1 MGSREYER
9 SHPWIRFEA
18 DLRKAPARL
27 WTRLGQA
34 VALCREIAGAALP
47 PGAAAEMHRLYLV
60 KGVQATTAIEGNT
73 LSAGQIRERVE
84 GRLEL
89 PPSQAYLGQEVD
101 NVLRACDAIA
111 AAVRGGGTPRLT
123 PDWIADCNRQVLDGL
138 DAHLKEGVV
147 PGAVPAHAVGVGRYR
162 GAPRADCAFLL
173 DRLCRWLE
181 EEPLL
186 TTFDQEDDDRI
197 ATAMLHAVLAHL
209 YLAWIHPFGDGNGR
223 TARLVEFM
231 LLARAGVPLTSA
243 QLPSNHYNLT
253 RAEYYRQLDRASR
266 ADGGRGDPLGFIGYA
281 AQGLVDGLKEQCRY
295 VGAVQL
301 SIAWRHFVFDR
312 FRRERRSPAIER
324 RRELV
329 LALSARDRPAPRA
342 ELRRID
348 PAVTERYAGKTDK
361 TLTRDVNWLV
371 AEDLIERHAGG
382 YRARS
387 ARMRSFLP
395 PRAAPE
401 RTGRRADGPRQSF
414 LRSSRR

>member
-1 MGSREYER
+1 MSGREYER

-18 DLRKAPARL
+18 DLRKASPRL
-27 WTRLGQA
+27 WALLGQA
-34 VALCREIAGAALP
+34 VALCRQVAGAALP
-47 PGAAAEMHRLYLV
+47 PAAAAEMQTLYLV

-73 LSAGQIRERVE
+73 LSTGQIRERVE

-111 AAVRGGGTPRLT
+111 ATIRGGGTLRLT
-123 PDWIADCNRQVLDGL
+123 PDRIADCNRQVLDGL
-138 DAHLKEGVV
+138 DAHLEEGVV
-147 PGAVPAHAVGVGRYR
+147 PGAIPAHAVGVGRYR
-162 GAPRADCAFLL
+162 GAPRADCPFLL

-181 EEPLL
+181 DEPGL
-186 TTFDQEDDDRI
+186 TVFEREDDDRI
-197 ATAMLHAVLAHL
+197 ATAILHAILAHL

-266 ADGGRGDPLGFIGYA
+266 ANGGRGDPLGFIGYA
-281 AQGLVDGLKEQCRY
+281 VQGLVDGLQEQCGH
-295 VGAVQL
+295 VGEVQS
-301 SIAWRHFVFDR
+301 SIAWEHFVFDR
-312 FRRERRSPAIER
+312 FRRERRSPATER

-329 LALSARDRPAPRA
+329 LALTACERPAPRA
-342 ELRRID
+342 ELRRLS
-348 PAVTERYAGKTDK
+348 PAVAERYAGKTDK
-361 TLTRDVNWLV
+361 TLTRDLNRLL
-371 AEDLIERHAGG
+371 AEDLIERQAGG

-401 RTGRRADGPRQSF
+401 RTGRRADPGAGPGTK
-414 LRSSRR
+414 

>member
-27 WTRLGQA
+27 WARLGQA

-47 PGAAAEMHRLYLV
+47 PGAAAEMHKLYLV

-73 LSAGQIRERVE
+73 LSTEQIREQVE
-84 GRLEL
+84 GRLDL

-101 NVLRACDAIA
+101 NVVRACDAIA

-123 PDWIADCNRQVLDGL
+123 PDWIAECNRQVLDGL
-138 DAHLKEGVV
+138 DAHLEEGVV

-181 EEPLL
+181 DDRGL
-186 TTFDQEDDDRI
+186 TTFGQEDDDRI
-197 ATAMLHAVLAHL
+197 ATAILHAMLAHL
-209 YLAWIHPFGDGNGR
+209 HLAWIHPFGDGNGR

-231 LLARAGVPLTSA
+231 LLARAGAPLTSA

-301 SIAWRHFVFDR
+301 SIAWQHFVFDR

-342 ELRRID
+342 ELRRLD
-348 PAVTERYAGKTDK
+348 PAVAERYAGKTDK

-371 AEDLIERHAGG
+371 DEDLIERHAGG

>member
-1 MGSREYER
+1 MSRREYER

-18 DLRKAPARL
+18 DLRAAPARL
-27 WTRLGQA
+27 WARLGQA

-47 PGAAAEMHRLYLV
+47 PGDAAEMHEIYLV

-73 LSAGQIRERVE
+73 LSVEQIRERVE
-84 GRLEL
+84 GRLDL

-101 NVLRACDAIA
+101 NVVRACDAIA

-123 PDWIADCNRQVLDGL
+123 PDWIAECNRQVLDGL
-138 DAHLKEGVV
+138 DAHLEEGVV

-181 EEPLL
+181 DGPRL

-243 QLPSNHYNLT
+243 QLPSSHYNLT

-266 ADGGRGDPLGFIGYA
+266 AGGGRGDPLGFIGYA

-301 SIAWRHFVFDR
+301 SIAWRLFVFDR

-329 LALSARDRPAPRA
+329 LALNARDRPAPRA
-342 ELRRID
+342 ELRRLD
-348 PAVTERYAGKTDK
+348 PAVAERYAGKTDK

-401 RTGRRADGPRQSF
+401 RTGRRAVGPRQSF
-414 LRSSRR
+414 PRSSRR